1 MASVWGELKRRNVV
15 RVAIAYAIVS
25 WLLIE
30 VSTTTFPMLNLPGWA
45 ATLVTVLL
53 LIGFPVAVIFAWAY
67 ELTPEGLKKE
77 KDIERSES
85 ITHATGRNLDFVII
99 AMLVV
104 ALGYFGYDKFILN
117 PDRHAAEIEAAVQ
130 VAREE
135 VASAVEPRDSA
146 KSIAVLAFADLSPE
160 GDQEY
165 FSDGLSEELLN
176 LLAKV
181 PELQVAARTSSFSFK
196 GKDLEI
202 LEIAS
207 RLKVAHILEGSVRKS
222 GNQIR
227 ITAQLIQADNGYHL
241 WSESYDRE
249 LDNIFQIQ
257 EEIAIAVVDALK
269 ITLLGDV
276 PKTRKTDPQA
286 YQLFLEGQYLKR
298 QITAD
303 SLSKAI
309 EAFRQAVEIDPAYVP
324 AWASLADAYIWVGE
338 NNDLADQAIE
348 IAISTDPSYAY
359 SYYARG
365 IIRIF
370 SKSRFKEGIE
380 DFQHALK
387 LDPDNAFIVASIG
400 KGASVT
406 GKYDV
411 AIEPF
416 QARLRLEPVTPEF
429 YFFLGMTYR
438 GSGRL
443 DDSEA
448 SYRKMLSL
456 SPQYDSGHFRLWHT
470 LFLKGEF
477 DAALAELEQ
486 IPGFAYKATGLAI
499 THYALGNKAQSDEIL
514 AELIEFVELT
524 EIGANFDRYR
534 IAIVYGYRGDADNAF
549 KWLNH
554 SLETQSGSLI
564 WILTETAFHGLHSDP
579 RWQPLLGKTNLLE
592 YWLEMPP
599 EWGGPQ

>member
-15 RVAIAYAIVS
+15 RVAIAYAVVAWLILQVADVVLDNIEAPT
-25 WLLIE
+25 WVFQAILLLLI
-30 VSTTTFPMLNLPGWA
+30 
-45 ATLVTVLL
+45 
-53 LIGFPVAVIFAWAY
+53 IGFPVALIFAWAF

-241 WSESYDRE
+241 WSDSYDRE

-257 EEIAIAVVDALK
+257 EEIAIAVVNALK

-286 YQLFLEGQYLKR
+286 YQLFLEGQYLKY

-309 EAFRQAVEIDPAYVP
+309 EAFKQAVEIDPAYVP

-338 NNDLADQAIE
+338 NDLADQAIE

-370 SKSRFKEGIE
+370 SKLRFKEGIE
-380 DFQHALK
+380 DFQYALK

-400 KGASVT
+400 KGASIT

-411 AIEPF
+411 AIEQF
-416 QARLRLEPVTPEF
+416 QAGLRLEPVTPEF

-456 SPQYDSGHFRLWHT
+456 SPQYWFGPFRLWHT

-486 IPGFAYKATGLAI
+486 ETNARAKAAGLAI
-499 THYALGNKAQSDEIL
+499 THYALGNEAQSDEIL
-514 AELIEFVELT
+514 ADLIEKAATRGWVGYLV
-524 EIGANFDRYR
+524 AM
-534 IAIVYGYRGDADNAF
+534 VYGYRGEVDRAF
-549 KWLNH
+549 EWLNH
-554 SLETQSGSLI
+554 ALENEDGDLV
-564 WILTETAFHGLHSDP
+564 WILGETAFHGLHSDP
-579 RWQPLLGKTNLLE
+579 RWQPLLEKVNLLE

>member
-1 MASVWGELKRRNVV
+1 MSFYSELRRRNVFGMLVLYVVGAWLVVQVAESIFQGLGIPESSIRYVWIAAALGLPIALIFSWRFDVTAKGIKRTPSV
-15 RVAIAYAIVS
+15 RGGSAGLPLKNADHVLLVGLSAVAIA
-25 WLLIE
+25 
-30 VSTTTFPMLNLPGWA
+30 M
-45 ATLVTVLL
+45 
-53 LIGFPVAVIFAWAY
+53 VAV
-67 ELTPEGLKKE
+67 LTQEIIDTRGEGFVPPIVGVFDPPE
-77 KDIERSES
+77 
-85 ITHATGRNLDFVII
+85 
-99 AMLVV
+99 
-104 ALGYFGYDKFILN
+104 
-117 PDRHAAEIEAAVQ
+117 
-130 VAREE
+130 
-135 VASAVEPRDSA
+135 
-146 KSIAVLAFADLSPE
+146 KSIAVLPFVNISDDPE
-160 GDQEY
+160 QEY

-181 PELQVAARTSSFSFK
+181 PELRVAARTSSFSFK

-227 ITAQLIQADNGYHL
+227 ITAQLIQAGNGYHL

-249 LDNIFQIQ
+249 LDNIFRIQ
-257 EEIAIAVVDALK
+257 EEIAIAVVNALK

-298 QITAD
+298 QVSPG

-309 EAFRQAVEIDPAYVP
+309 EAFKQAVEIDPAYVP
-324 AWASLADAYIWVGE
+324 AWASLADSYIWAGE
-338 NNDLADQAIE
+338 NDLADQAIQ

-370 SKSRFKEGIE
+370 SKLRFEEGIE
-380 DFQHALK
+380 DFQYALK

-400 KGASVT
+400 KGASIT

-411 AIEPF
+411 AIEQF
-416 QARLRLEPVTPEF
+416 QAGLRLEPVTPEF

-456 SPQYDSGHFRLWHT
+456 SPQYWLGPFRLWHT

-486 IPGFAYKATGLAI
+486 ETNARAKATGLAI
-499 THYALGNKAQSDEIL
+499 THYALGNEAQSDEIL
-514 AELIEFVELT
+514 ADLIEKAATRGWVGYLV
-524 EIGANFDRYR
+524 AM
-534 IAIVYGYRGDADNAF
+534 VYGYRGEVDRAF
-549 KWLNH
+549 EWLNYA
-554 SLETQSGSLI
+554 LENEDGDLV
-564 WILTETAFHGLHSDP
+564 WILGETAFHGLHSDP
-579 RWQPLLGKTNLLE
+579 RWQPLLEKVNLLE